1 MRKKLLL
8 ALTLVASLSV
18 GAQTV
23 VRGVVKI
30 AGTNEPASGAVVT
43 LQGQQVSTVTDSQ
56 GKFVI
61 DAVQNGDE
69 VITIVLDNYDVETR
83 PITISGLEPLDLG
96 VMSLSSAQDELT
108 QEFTEEAFL
117 AVADVE
123 FDDEDGLSS
132 QTISGLLYSRGDV
145 FTGTASYGFSAAR
158 YRVRGYDS
166 RYEST
171 YINGVNFNDGERG
184 RFNYSSIG
192 GLNYATRNK
201 EIINNFQDE
210 VSIPPYP
217 QKNNRT

>member
-83 PITISGLEPLDLG
+83 PLPFR
-96 VMSLSSAQDELT
+96 AWN
-108 QEFTEEAFL
+108 
-117 AVADVE
+117 
-123 FDDEDGLSS
+123 
-132 QTISGLLYSRGDV
+132 R
-145 FTGTASYGFSAAR
+145 
-158 YRVRGYDS
+158 
-166 RYEST
+166 
-171 YINGVNFNDGERG
+171 
-184 RFNYSSIG
+184 SIWA
-192 GLNYATRNK
+192 LCRCRRR
-201 EIINNFQDE
+201 
-210 VSIPPYP
+210 
-217 QKNNRT
+217 RTS